1 MTDYS
6 GRLRLALQ
14 ALDENEDTWGTVLN
28 AGVFQ
33 LLEDSI
39 AGMTDVALAAGSV
52 ILTANDGS
60 NDTSRYMILNCTG
73 TLTANRTITVP
84 EGTDGG
90 GAAAVVSRSKLY
102 LVANNTAGSFS
113 VTVTTASGSGVICPQ
128 GKAVWV
134 YCDGTDVLP
143 THALTAAEADA
154 ATTADDATTLDG
166 SAASAFAKLA
176 GTSSFTRAQKTTR
189 VTLTPG
195 GTVSLNASLSNAF
208 QLTCAQNFQLANPT
222 SPTDGQTI
230 RIVVKQGSGGPHTI
244 SFGSAWAFAGGS
256 APQLTQ
262 SAGAVD
268 YIGAEY
274 YAGDS
279 IWLASMLKGFS

>member
-28 AGVFQ
+28 SGVFQ
-33 LLEDSI
+33 LLDDSI
-39 AGMTDVALAAGSV
+39 AGMTDVALAAGNV
-52 ILTANDGS
+52 TLTANDGA
-60 NDTSRYMILNCTG
+60 NDTSRYMILNCSG
-73 TLTANRTITVP
+73 TLTANRSVIVP

-102 LVANNTAGSFS
+102 LVANNTSGSFTL
-113 VTVTTASGSGVICPQ
+113 TVTTASGSGVVIPQ
-128 GKAVWV
+128 GTAVWV

-143 THALTAAEADA
+143 THSLTAAS
-154 ATTADDATTLDG
+154 ATTADSATDATTLDG
-166 SAASAFAKLA
+166 TAESAFAKLA
-176 GTSSFTRAQKTTR
+176 GTDAFTKAQKTTR

-195 GTVSLNASLSNAF
+195 GTVAVNASLSNAF
-208 QLTCAQNFQLANPT
+208 ELTCAQNFQLSNPT

-244 SFGSAWAFAGGS
+244 TFGSAWSFAGGS

-262 SAGAVD
+262 TAGAVD

-279 IWLASMLKGFS
+279 IWLTSMLKGFS